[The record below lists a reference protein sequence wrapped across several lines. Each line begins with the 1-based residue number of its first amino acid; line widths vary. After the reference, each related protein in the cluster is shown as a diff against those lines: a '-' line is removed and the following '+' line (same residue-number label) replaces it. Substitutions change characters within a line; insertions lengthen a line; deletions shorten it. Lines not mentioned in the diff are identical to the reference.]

1 MYRRN
6 KKWYESQRTL
16 DHVKNGRKMYD
27 KNQEESIQKTDH
39 ESQSWNPDKIQLD
52 VSIQNLLRLEKEE
65 ESEKWKK
72 LHIGWLDGTSCQHL
86 QVMMTNVI
94 QKQWEWQEERKFRDE
109 TRDGDKTNT
118 VHD

>member
-27 KNQEESIQKTDH
+27 KNQEECIQKTDH
-39 ESQSWNPDKIQLD
+39 ENQSWNPDKIQLD
-52 VSIQNLLRLEKEE
+52 VSIQNLLRLENEE

-109 TRDGDKTNT
+109 TRDGVKTNT